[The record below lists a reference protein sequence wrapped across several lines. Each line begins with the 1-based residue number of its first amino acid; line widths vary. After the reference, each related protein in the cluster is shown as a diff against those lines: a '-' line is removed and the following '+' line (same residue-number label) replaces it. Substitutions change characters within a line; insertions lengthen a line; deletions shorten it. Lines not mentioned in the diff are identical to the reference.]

1 MDKYA
6 IYPGSFDPITYG
18 HLNII
23 DRGVKIFDNLVVAVA
38 HNVSK
43 KTIFT
48 LEERV
53 DMLKELFKTRLEV
66 KVDYFEGLLVDYAKK
81 SGTNIVLRGMRT
93 VSDFES
99 ELQMALANKT
109 LYDDLETVFM
119 VTDSAFSHIS
129 SSLIKEIITLN
140 GSAKEMVP
148 PIVESRMREKLLQ
161 GQER

>member
-6 IYPGSFDPITYG
+6 IYPGSFDPFTYG

-23 DRGVKIFDNLVVAVA
+23 DRGIKIFDNVVVAVA

-48 LEERV
+48 LQERV
-53 DMLKELFKTRLEV
+53 EILKDLFKNRPEV
-66 KVDYFEGLLVDYAKK
+66 RVDFFEGLLVDYARKL
-81 SGTNIVLRGMRT
+81 GTNIVLRGMRT

-109 LYDDLETVFM
+109 LYSDLETVFM
-119 VTDSAFSHIS
+119 VTDSAYSHIS
-129 SSLIKEIITLN
+129 SSLIKEIITLR
-140 GSAKEMVP
+140 GSVKEMVP
-148 PIVESRMREKLLQ
+148 DMVESRMREKIIQDREL
-161 GQER
+161 

>member
-6 IYPGSFDPITYG
+6 IYPGSFDPCTYG

-23 DRGVKIFDNLVVAVA
+23 DRGVKVFGNVVVAVA
-38 HNVSK
+38 HKVSK

-48 LEERV
+48 IQERV
-53 DMLKELFKTRLEV
+53 EILKELFKSRPEV
-66 KVDYFEGLLVDYAKK
+66 KVDFFEGLLVDYARKL
-81 SGTNIVLRGMRT
+81 GTNIVLRGMRT

-109 LYDDLETVFM
+109 LYNDLETVFM
-119 VTDSAFSHIS
+119 VTDSAYSHIS

-148 PIVESRMREKLLQ
+148 HIVESRMREKLLQ
-161 GQER
+161 GRER